1 MYASFFIRAILSIT
15 SIWWSMS
22 KTTEILTAEEI
33 EYIKANPLN
42 IISPFVDI
50 YKAVLEM
57 PKVMW
62 QLFWYTYSSGT
73 P

>member
-1 MYASFFIRAILSIT
+1 
-15 SIWWSMS
+15 MS
-22 KTTEILTAEEI
+22 KTTEIPPTAEEI
-33 EYIKANPLN
+33 EYIANPLN

-62 QLFWYTYSSGT
+62 QLFLVYLFQWYAMMLLAE
-73 P
+73 